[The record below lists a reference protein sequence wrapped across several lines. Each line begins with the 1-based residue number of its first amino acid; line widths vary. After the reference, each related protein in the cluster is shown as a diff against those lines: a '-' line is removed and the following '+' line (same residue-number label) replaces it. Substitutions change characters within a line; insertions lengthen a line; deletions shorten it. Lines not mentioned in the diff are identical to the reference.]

1 MLRRY
6 EATTRARRRA
16 RARGLTLVELIIVIT
31 IIGVLMGAIAIGI
44 FAQKKKADRGTA
56 EIMCK
61 NLRTSALSFKSTHP
75 DVDCPTPEQLKTEGE
90 IDKTANL
97 KDPWG
102 QLYKLSC
109 DTDEITCQSN
119 GPDKKEGTDDDVR
132 VPKLEETTGTGK

>member
-1 MLRRY
+1 MPIRSEPRRQRH
-6 EATTRARRRA
+6 RAA
-16 RARGLTLVELIIVIT
+16 SRGLTLVELIIVIT

-44 FAQKKKADRGTA
+44 FAQKKKADKGTA

-75 DVDCPTPEQLKTEGE
+75 DVDCPSPEQLKAEKE
-90 IDKTANL
+90 IDSTANL

-102 QLYKLSC
+102 QPYKLSC
-109 DTDEITCQSN
+109 DTDEIVCVSS

-132 VPKLEETTGTGK
+132 VPKLEVEGK